1 MRTVTV
7 RIVAC
12 DLNTMEG
19 AIALL
24 SAHPDIAVLTR
35 DDAYEPDVLLV
46 VTTQLTE
53 TTLCGL
59 ELASVSAGHPPRLV
73 AVVEHI
79 EPWQLDRAMGAGL
92 VCVLDRHTAGY
103 DQIAQA
109 IVTAGRAP
117 TRSAACVTTAV
128 TTER

>member
-1 MRTVTV
+1 VRTVAV

-12 DLNTMEG
+12 EPNTMEG
-19 AIALL
+19 AVARL

-35 DDAYEPDVLLV
+35 DHTDEPDVLLV

-73 AVVEHI
+73 VVVEHI

-103 DQIAQA
+103 DLIAQA
-109 IVTAGRAP
+109 IITAGTAP
-117 TRSAACVTTAV
+117 TRRAACVTTAV

>member
-19 AIALL
+19 VIALL

-35 DDAYEPDVLLV
+35 DDAYVPDVLLV

-79 EPWQLDRAMGAGL
+79 EPWQLDL
-92 VCVLDRHTAGY
+92 SLIH
-103 DQIAQA
+103 I
-109 IVTAGRAP
+109 
-117 TRSAACVTTAV
+117 
-128 TTER
+128 

>member
-1 MRTVTV
+1 MRTVAV

-12 DLNTMEG
+12 EPNTMEG
-19 AIALL
+19 AIARL
-24 SAHPDIAVLTR
+24 SAHPDITVLTR
-35 DDAYEPDVLLV
+35 DDTDEPDVLLV

-73 AVVEHI
+73 VVVEHI

-92 VCVLDRHTAGY
+92 VCVLDRRTASC
-103 DQIAQA
+103 DLIAQA
-109 IVTAGRAP
+109 IVTAGTAP
-117 TRSAACVTTAV
+117 TRRAACVTTAV

>member
-1 MRTVTV
+1 MRTVAV
-7 RIVAC
+7 RVVAC
-12 DLNTMEG
+12 EPNTMEG
-19 AIALL
+19 AVARL
-24 SAHPDIAVLTR
+24 SAHPDITVLTR
-35 DDAYEPDVLLV
+35 DDTDEPDVLLV

-73 AVVEHI
+73 VVVEHI

-92 VCVLDRHTAGY
+92 VCVLDRRTAGG
-103 DQIAQA
+103 DLIAQA
-109 IVTAGRAP
+109 IVTAGTAATRRAA
-117 TRSAACVTTAV
+117 SVTTAV

>member
-19 AIALL
+19 VIAPL

-35 DDAYEPDVLLV
+35 DDAHEPDVLLV

-79 EPWQLDRAMGAGL
+79 EPWQLDRAMAAGL
-92 VCVLDRHTAGY
+92 VCVLDRRTAGY
-103 DQIAQA
+103 DLIAQA

-117 TRSAACVTTAV
+117 TRGAACVTTAV

>member
-1 MRTVTV
+1 VRTVTV

-12 DLNTMEG
+12 EPNTMED
-19 AIALL
+19 AVARL

-35 DDAYEPDVLLV
+35 DDSREPDVLLV
-46 VTTQLTE
+46 VTRQLTE

-73 AVVEHI
+73 VVVEHI
-79 EPWQLDRAMGAGL
+79 EPWQLDRAMAAGL
-92 VCVLDRHTAGY
+92 VAVLDLRTAGSAL
-103 DQIAQA
+103 IAQA
-109 IVTAGRAP
+109 IVTAGTAP
-117 TRSAACVTTAV
+117 TRRAACVTTAV

>member
-1 MRTVTV
+1 VRTVTV

-19 AIALL
+19 AVALL
-24 SAHPDIAVLTR
+24 SAHPGIAVLSR
-35 DDAYEPDVLLV
+35 DDAREPDVLLV
-46 VTTQLTE
+46 VTAQLTE

-92 VCVLDRHTAGY
+92 VCVLDRRTAGY
-103 DQIAQA
+103 DLIAQA
-109 IVTAGRAP
+109 IVAAGAVTARG
-117 TRSAACVTTAV
+117 AACATTAV

>member
-1 MRTVTV
+1 MRTVAV
-7 RIVAC
+7 RVVAC
-12 DLNTMEG
+12 EPNTMEG
-19 AIALL
+19 AIARL

-35 DDAYEPDVLLV
+35 DDTVEPDVLLV

-73 AVVEHI
+73 VVVEHI

-92 VCVLDRHTAGY
+92 VCVLDRRTAGR
-103 DQIAQA
+103 DLIAQA
-109 IVTAGRAP
+109 ILTAGTAP
-117 TRSAACVTTAV
+117 TRRAACVTTAV

>member
-1 MRTVTV
+1 MRTVAV
-7 RIVAC
+7 RVVAC
-12 DLNTMEG
+12 EPNTMEG
-19 AIALL
+19 AIARL
-24 SAHPDIAVLTR
+24 SAHPDITVVAR
-35 DDAYEPDVLLV
+35 DDTDEPDVLLV

-92 VCVLDRHTAGY
+92 VCVLDRRTAGY
-103 DQIAQA
+103 DLIAQA
-109 IVTAGRAP
+109 IVTAGTSP
-117 TRSAACVTTAV
+117 TRRAASVTTAV